1 MIALNVMS
9 VLGVGAFPYASEQ
22 RVCVYCELTVEI
34 AMQNTLRRRTEG
46 RREEMG
52 ITDQTNVE

>member
-1 MIALNVMS
+1 MHPSN
-9 VLGVGAFPYASEQ
+9 
-22 RVCVYCELTVEI
+22 VCVYCELTVEI
-34 AMQNTLRRRTEG
+34 AMQNTLRQRTEG